1 MERDHPV
8 EPGLHRQ
15 EQVEPVG
22 RIEQRGLE
30 SREIGHA
37 AEDVWIPQRKVTGAH
52 FGETEWYE
60 DGDEGTTWSAHLRYQ
75 YFVKGQRYLSS
86 RFTWRSTR
94 GLPQREAYALLQ
106 GLRRGMAVIV
116 HYDPRR
122 PGRAVVF
129 PGVDGQGGWYPRSL
143 IAVSVALSIAAFA
156 G

>member
-1 MERDHPV
+1 MASAITAALS
-8 EPGLHRQ
+8 GLHAWRAAL
-15 EQVEPVG
+15 ERASRDWPTVE
-22 RIEQRGLE
+22 GLVV
-30 SREIGHA
+30 
-37 AEDVWIPQRKVTGAH
+37 DAH

-106 GLRRGMAVIV
+106 GLHRGMAVIV

-129 PGVDGQGGWYPRSL
+129 PGVDGQDGGYPRSL
-143 IAVSVALSIAAFA
+143 IAVSVALLIAAFA